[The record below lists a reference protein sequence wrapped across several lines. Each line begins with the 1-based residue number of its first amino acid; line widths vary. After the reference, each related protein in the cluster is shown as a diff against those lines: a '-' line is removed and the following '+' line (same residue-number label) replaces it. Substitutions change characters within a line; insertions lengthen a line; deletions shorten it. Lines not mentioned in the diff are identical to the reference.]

1 MHKVFGHKAPDTD
14 ATCSALVWAWYLNTH
29 TTHKA
34 QSFVLGPLNNETKF
48 VLRTW
53 GFQEPEV
60 LESISSNDTVSIVD
74 TNNPQEL
81 FENINEA
88 TIAYIVDHH
97 KLVGGLAT
105 KRPVEVVMR
114 PLASTVSVIHDY
126 IREHAS
132 TMPREIQGL
141 VLSGIISDTLAFR
154 SPTTTPH
161 DKALAESLAETLNV
175 QILEYAQKMFEA
187 KSDIAEFSD
196 DALIKLDSKKFAV
209 GTINCRVSVIETA
222 APHIVLARKAGLVQ
236 AMKNIVSTEADTDEV
251 LLFIVDIVNESATAL
266 TYNDATK
273 SIIERSFGVTVTSDT
288 HVLPGIV
295 SRKAQI
301 VPVLTI

>member
-34 QSFVLGPLNNETKF
+34 QGFVLGPLNNETKF
-48 VLRTW
+48 VLQTW

-60 LESISSNDTVSIVD
+60 LESVSADDVVSIVD

-81 FENINEA
+81 FDNINDA
-88 TIAYIVDHH
+88 TIVHIVDHH

-105 KRPVEVVMR
+105 KKPVEIVMR

-141 VLSGIISDTLAFR
+141 VLSGIISDTLEFR

-161 DKALAESLAETLNV
+161 DKALAESLASTLGIV
-175 QILEYAQKMFEA
+175 IPEYAQKMFEA
-187 KSDIAEFSD
+187 KSDVAEFSD
-196 DALIKLDSKKFAV
+196 DALVKLDSKKFAV
-209 GTINCRVSVIETA
+209 GTKNCRVSVIETA
-222 APHIVLARKAGLVQ
+222 APHLVLARKEGLVT
-236 AMKNIVSTEADTDEV
+236 AIEHIVANESDVDEV
-251 LLFIVDIVNESATAL
+251 LLFIVDIINESATVL
-266 TYNDATK
+266 TYNNLTK
-273 SIIERSFGVTVTSDT
+273 SIIERSFGVAVTGDT

-301 VPVLTI
+301 VPVLTM

>member
-34 QSFVLGPLNNETKF
+34 QGFVLGPLNNETKF
-48 VLRTW
+48 VLQTW

-60 LESISSNDTVSIVD
+60 LESVSADDVVSIVD

-81 FENINEA
+81 FDNINDA
-88 TIAYIVDHH
+88 TIVHIVDHH

-105 KRPVEVVMR
+105 KKPVEIVMR

-141 VLSGIISDTLAFR
+141 VLSGIISDTLEFR

-161 DKALAESLAETLNV
+161 DKALAESLASTLGIV
-175 QILEYAQKMFEA
+175 IPEYAQKMFEA
-187 KSDIAEFSD
+187 KSDVAEFSD
-196 DALIKLDSKKFAV
+196 DALVKLDSKKFAV
-209 GTINCRVSVIETA
+209 GTKNCRVSVIETA
-222 APHIVLARKAGLVQ
+222 APHLVLARKEGLVT
-236 AMKNIVSTEADTDEV
+236 AIEHIVANESDVDEV
-251 LLFIVDIVNESATAL
+251 LLFIVDIINESATVL
-266 TYNDATK
+266 TYNDLTK
-273 SIIERSFGVTVTSDT
+273 SIIERSFGVAVTGDT

-301 VPVLTI
+301 VPVLTM

>member
-34 QSFVLGPLNNETKF
+34 QGFVLGPLNNETKF
-48 VLRTW
+48 VLQTW

-60 LESISSNDTVSIVD
+60 LESVSADDVVSIVD

-81 FENINEA
+81 FDNINDA
-88 TIAYIVDHH
+88 TIVHIVDHH

-105 KRPVEVVMR
+105 KKPVEIVMR

-141 VLSGIISDTLAFR
+141 VLSGIISDTLEFR

-161 DKALAESLAETLNV
+161 DKALAESLASTLGIV
-175 QILEYAQKMFEA
+175 IPEYAQKMFEA
-187 KSDIAEFSD
+187 KSDVAEFSD
-196 DALIKLDSKKFAV
+196 DALVKLDSKKFAV
-209 GTINCRVSVIETA
+209 GTKNCRVSVIETA
-222 APHIVLARKAGLVQ
+222 APHLVLARKEGLVT
-236 AMKNIVSTEADTDEV
+236 AIKHIVANESDVDEV
-251 LLFIVDIVNESATAL
+251 LLFIVDIINESATVL
-266 TYNDATK
+266 TYNDLTK
-273 SIIERSFGVTVTSDT
+273 SIIERSFGVAVTGDT

-301 VPVLTI
+301 VPVLTM